1 MPSKDKF
8 MELIKREMGARGW
21 KNRRGQCDSKAL
33 AAASGVHQATVS
45 KYLSGQVRNLHP
57 ENLFKIL
64 KALNILKTQKYIDDI
79 IKYPPWDNK
88 RRDIETREMLND
100 FLMILRHGTPESKM
114 ALKKSLQQTMVS
126 IEKK

>member
-8 MELIKREMGARGW
+8 MELIKREMTAKGW
-21 KNRRGQCDSKAL
+21 RNRKGQCDSKAL
-33 AAASGVHQATVS
+33 SDASGVHHATVS
-45 KYLSGQVRNLHP
+45 KYLSGQVKNLQP
-57 ENLFKIL
+57 ANLYRIL
-64 KALNILKTQKYIDDI
+64 KALNILKTQQYVDDI

-100 FLMILRHGTPESKM
+100 FLMILRYGSPESKL
-114 ALKKSLQQTMVS
+114 ALKKSLGQTMAS